1 MSRFAIGVDLGG
13 TRMRAALID
22 GNGLLLQ
29 RAEAPTAA
37 DAGPDVV
44 INQLHRIA
52 ASVIAGVARDH
63 LVGVGICAP
72 GPLDAERGVALATPT
87 IAGFVDLPLAAMV
100 EERIGLPVRLENDGI
115 AAALGEWRFGAA
127 VGRHNLVYV
136 TVSTGIG
143 GGVVADGRV
152 LRARRGMAGHVGHMT
167 IIRGGE
173 VCSCGNRGCWEAYA
187 SGTAFA
193 RRARSS
199 AANCPS
205 TALGVN
211 GAAIDGPAVFDA
223 ASRGDALARDLVSEE
238 ADLLGVGIASL
249 LHLYSPEVVVV
260 GGGLSNGFDLLHPGI
275 VARIKAAAMPPFR
288 DTPVV
293 RAGLGSDSGLI
304 GASTLAFEAALS
316 PDSTPLRAE
325 TVAP

>member
-1 MSRFAIGVDLGG
+1 MNRLAIAIDLGG
-13 TRMRAALID
+13 TRIRAALID
-22 GNGLLLQ
+22 GKGFLVQ

-37 DAGPDVV
+37 DAGCEVV
-44 INQLHRIA
+44 VGQLHHIA
-52 ASVIAGVARDH
+52 TSVIAGVAPDRV
-63 LVGVGICAP
+63 VGVGICAP

-87 IAGFVDLPLAAMV
+87 IAGFIDLPLAAML

-115 AAALGEWRFGAA
+115 AAALGEWRFGAG
-127 VGRHNLVYV
+127 VGHRNLVYV
-136 TVSTGIG
+136 TVSTGVG

-167 IIRGGE
+167 IVRDGE

-193 RRARSS
+193 RRARLRAVSS
-199 AANCPS
+199 PS
-205 TALGVN
+205 TALGMN
-211 GAAIDGPAVFDA
+211 GAAIDGRAVFDA

-238 ADLLGVGIASL
+238 ADLLGVGIVNL
-249 LHLYSPEVVVV
+249 LHLYSPDVVVV

-275 VARIKAAAMPPFR
+275 VARIKSAAMPPFR

-293 RAGLGSDSGLI
+293 RAGLGSDSGLL

-316 PDSTPLRAE
+316 SFSTPPRVE
-325 TVAP
+325 TDAL